1 MAIERRRQLRLSGKS
16 LANGLATGAQQLGAG
31 FSEYLA
37 VREVAEE
44 ILFLDAKPGRQ
55 AHGHAS
61 RLRVT
66 VSATAAMRSARS

>member
-1 MAIERRRQLRLSGKS
+1 MAIERRRQPWLSGNS
-16 LANGLATGAQQLGAG
+16 LANGLATGARQLGAG
-31 FSEYLA
+31 FSEHLA
-37 VREVAEE
+37 GLEIGEE
-44 ILFLDAKPGRQ
+44 IFFLDAKPGRQ